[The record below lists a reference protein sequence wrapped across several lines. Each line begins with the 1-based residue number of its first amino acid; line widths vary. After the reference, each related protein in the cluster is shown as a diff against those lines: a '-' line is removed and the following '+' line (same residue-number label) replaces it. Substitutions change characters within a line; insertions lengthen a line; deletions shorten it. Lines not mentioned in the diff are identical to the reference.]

1 MDLRDL
7 RLALRR
13 NWVVAIIAF
22 DICVI
27 LGVLAA
33 FVPDSSYTATGT
45 LSVQPATADGSDAG
59 RQVSFIVPVVIERAE
74 SRVLRTELR
83 ESFPAEIADLSV
95 SVSVTAQASV
105 LKIGVTTTSPQG
117 SQVWA
122 NAISEAMI
130 ADSGVSGLVDIAMI
144 DPAIVPKSAVS
155 PRPLPIMIAATVL
168 GLIAAVF
175 AAVII
180 GRVRDAFDSAE
191 TIRQRLGTNVIGE
204 LPRLRSLRRNDR
216 ALVDIL
222 EEGTTVLSE
231 SFKSLRANLEIRIAA
246 EQPRA
251 IAVSSYQMGE
261 GKTSVAAGVG
271 WALASVGHT
280 VIAIDADLRRPALHH
295 RLGGTMGRGLADLA
309 GHDINELL
317 RPTVAR
323 GLRFLPAGLPDRSP
337 ADVVAVNLPSAID
350 KARLEASVVI
360 VDAPPLEMVA
370 ETRQVISTAGH
381 VILVVDAGSVNLPEL
396 ANAVA
401 ELREQGAELLG
412 VVINR
417 VRRRWWT
424 RSYDYYSFAS
434 NTQGLGD

>member
-1 MDLRDL
+1 
-7 RLALRR
+7 
-13 NWVVAIIAF
+13 
-22 DICVI
+22 
-27 LGVLAA
+27 
-33 FVPDSSYTATGT
+33 
-45 LSVQPATADGSDAG
+45 
-59 RQVSFIVPVVIERAE
+59 
-74 SRVLRTELR
+74 
-83 ESFPAEIADLSV
+83 
-95 SVSVTAQASV
+95 
-105 LKIGVTTTSPQG
+105 
-117 SQVWA
+117 
-122 NAISEAMI
+122 
-130 ADSGVSGLVDIAMI
+130 
-144 DPAIVPKSAVS
+144 
-155 PRPLPIMIAATVL
+155 
-168 GLIAAVF
+168 
-175 AAVII
+175 
-180 GRVRDAFDSAE
+180 
-191 TIRQRLGTNVIGE
+191 TNVIGE

>member
-13 NWVVAIIAF
+13 NWIVAIIAF

-83 ESFPAEIADLSV
+83 ESLPAEIADLSV
-95 SVSVTAQASV
+95 SVAVTAQASV
-105 LKIGVTTTSPQG
+105 LKIGVTTISPQG

-130 ADSGVSGLVDIAMI
+130 ADSGVSGLVEIAMI

-155 PRPLPIMIAATVL
+155 PRPPIMIAATVL

-175 AAVII
+175 AAVIV

-434 NTQGLGD
+434 NTQGAGD